1 MCCLRTERRSCLR
14 EPVLFAFL
22 QTTQSREEVQMKQ
35 IIVCIDG
42 TWNEPGQIIRK
53 PAGFSGE
60 IPTNVYRLWNA
71 YGGVIEGGFRELGT
85 IAQSNSR
92 TSRNPGTPQSR
103 LRIEI
108 RFSRHSS
115 SNPEQRLGSMTDIPL
130 RYSGRPSGRKTS
142 PEKPRV
148 HADHL
153 NSQVPFATTR
163 SPSRLATK
171 LVVPFLA
178 YLWGTL

>member
-1 MCCLRTERRSCLR
+1 MLPWSFGVCCLRTERRSCLR

-22 QTTQSREEVQMKQ
+22 QTTQSREDVQMKQ
-35 IIVCIDG
+35 II
-42 TWNEPGQIIRK
+42 
-53 PAGFSGE
+53 GFSGE

-148 HADHL
+148 HAGH
-153 NSQVPFATTR
+153 
-163 SPSRLATK
+163 
-171 LVVPFLA
+171 
-178 YLWGTL
+178 